1 MKNTVHIM
9 SDVHISQHI
18 ETHNTLPFVINV
30 NCFLF
35 KMLQTEVV
43 SALTNHAKL
52 LSP

>member
-1 MKNTVHIM
+1 M

-43 SALTNHAKL
+43 YEAYQRQQTTQSY
-52 LSP
+52 